1 MTQEIQDYVSDFIID
16 DISIF
21 DGCTSFKSFLEIA
34 TQQLDNN
41 LWDNFNVQGSDL
53 PQDIQD
59 EFIDGIK
66 EEWKIFKKCY
76 QTIR

>member
-1 MTQEIQDYVSDFIID
+1 MTQEIQDYVSDFIVD

-34 TQQLDNN
+34 TTILDAN
-41 LWDNFNVQGSDL
+41 LLAEFGVDGADL

-66 EEWKIFKKCY
+66 EEWKIFKKY
-76 QTIR
+76 NRF